1 MDNDLETNEE
11 VNTVETEDGYEF
23 RRKRVKR
30 IKGII
35 IILLVFFLIVP
46 NVICGILLVK
56 LYQMNQNIE
65 TLREEIKL
73 SQAEIERRT
82 KESAAASANVVGS
95 DDENKQG
102 TDGLVQLHLSDEE
115 KYPGKQLVYLTFDD
129 GPSKYTDEILD
140 ILKEHNVKATFFV
153 LAQEGYDEQYKRIL
167 DEGHTLAMHSYTHKY
182 SVIYASLDSFKE
194 DVTSLSDFLVEKT
207 GVRPVYYR
215 FPGGSSNTVASVPMQ
230 DMLHFLSSEG
240 YVYQDWNVSSEDA
253 SREMKETSVIA
264 RNVING
270 VDDNHISMVLMHDAV
285 TKRTTVEALPIII
298 ETLQQKGNVEFLP
311 ITEGTK
317 QIYHVKEEVPGDDA
331 GTEAV
336 SSQSREETAEET
348 LSEEAASAE
357 NKSAEEKVAKIEETP
372 AETDNTD
379 ETVDSDNDENK
390 EDTLSADAE
399 ETVTEEETEE
409 KGDEQ

>member
-390 EDTLSADAE
+390 EDTISADAE